1 MARDPAEIQADIAV
15 TRRVIEHQID
25 ALGRAVEA
33 RWWAPYAVVA
43 GGVAVGFLLARMPL
57 GRLVG
62 VAAGTVQTGL
72 ALATA
77 LSAVDR
83 FVADRRR
90 LRAA

>member
-1 MARDPAEIQADIAV
+1 
-15 TRRVIEHQID
+15 VIEHQLD
-25 ALGRAVEA
+25 GLGRAVEG

-43 GGVAVGFLLARMPL
+43 GGLAVGLLLSRMPL

-62 VAAGTVQTGL
+62 VAAGTVRTGL

>member
-1 MARDPAEIQADIAV
+1 MAREPAEIQADIAV

-25 ALGRAVEA
+25 ALGRAVEG

-43 GGVAVGFLLARMPL
+43 GSLAVGFLLARMPL

>member
-1 MARDPAEIQADIAV
+1 
-15 TRRVIEHQID
+15 VIEHQLD
-25 ALGRAVEA
+25 ALGRAVEG
-33 RWWAPYAVVA
+33 RWWAPYAVMA
-43 GGVAVGFLLARMPL
+43 GGLAVGVLLSRMPL

-62 VAAGTVQTGL
+62 VAAGTVHTGV

>member
-1 MARDPAEIQADIAV
+1 
-15 TRRVIEHQID
+15 VIEHQLD
-25 ALGRAVEA
+25 ALGRAVEG

-43 GGVAVGFLLARMPL
+43 GGLAVGFLLSRMPL

-62 VAAGTVQTGL
+62 VTVGTVQTGL
-72 ALATA
+72 TLATA

>member
-25 ALGRAVEA
+25 ALGRAVEG
-33 RWWAPYAVVA
+33 RWWAPYAVVG
-43 GGVAVGFLLARMPL
+43 GGVALGFLLARMPL

>member
-1 MARDPAEIQADIAV
+1 
-15 TRRVIEHQID
+15 VIEHQID
-25 ALGRAVEA
+25 ALGRAVEG

>member
-1 MARDPAEIQADIAV
+1 
-15 TRRVIEHQID
+15 VIEHQLD
-25 ALGRAVEA
+25 ALGRAVEG
-33 RWWAPYAVVA
+33 RWWPPYAVVA
-43 GGVAVGFLLARMPL
+43 GGLAVGVLLSRMPL

-62 VAAGTVQTGL
+62 VAAGTVHTGV

>member
-1 MARDPAEIQADIAV
+1 MARDPAEIQADMAV

-25 ALGRAVEA
+25 ALGRAVEG

-43 GGVAVGFLLARMPL
+43 GGLAVGFLLARMPL
-57 GRLVG
+57 GRLIG

-72 ALATA
+72 TLVTA

>member
-1 MARDPAEIQADIAV
+1 
-15 TRRVIEHQID
+15 VIEHQID
-25 ALGRAVEA
+25 ALGRAVEGH
-33 RWWAPYAVVA
+33 WWAPYAVVA
-43 GGVAVGFLLARMPL
+43 GGVAVGFLLSRMPL

>member
-15 TRRVIEHQID
+15 TRRVIEHQLD
-25 ALGRAVEA
+25 ALGRAVEG
-33 RWWAPYAVVA
+33 RWWAPYAVV
-43 GGVAVGFLLARMPL
+43 GGGLAVGFLLSRMPL

-62 VAAGTVQTGL
+62 VTVSTVQTGL
-72 ALATA
+72 TLATA

>member
-25 ALGRAVEA
+25 ALGRAVEG

-43 GGVAVGFLLARMPL
+43 GGVAVGFLLARLPL

>member
-25 ALGRAVEA
+25 ALGRAVEG

-43 GGVAVGFLLARMPL
+43 GGVAVGFLLARLPL

-72 ALATA
+72 AVATA

>member
-1 MARDPAEIQADIAV
+1 
-15 TRRVIEHQID
+15 VIEHQID
-25 ALGRAVEA
+25 ALGRAVEG

-72 ALATA
+72 AVATA

>member
-15 TRRVIEHQID
+15 TRRVIEHQLD
-25 ALGRAVEA
+25 ALGRAVEG
-33 RWWAPYAVVA
+33 RWWAPYAVV
-43 GGVAVGFLLARMPL
+43 GGGLAVGFLLSLMPL

-72 ALATA
+72 AVATA